1 MWRIR
6 KTWRQKLLE
15 EKRKTDIWTMSTFDN
30 TIVNE
35 NYFDINDTAFQDH
48 EYLRQTKSG
57 SSTSTSATRKSSAAT
72 SGTRSSGMSTET
84 GATNFP
90 FLGRKSANV
99 SQKLPSKLFV
109 GRAKSSYSP
118 DALTVQ
124 DPDARGRAS
133 TFTHG
138 RRKKVEHDTHNL
150 VDHIETGED
159 PGILESVDNILKPQN
174 KHIVTEL

>member
-1 MWRIR
+1 
-6 KTWRQKLLE
+6 
-15 EKRKTDIWTMSTFDN
+15 MSTFDN

-72 SGTRSSGMSTET
+72 SGTRSSGISTET

-99 SQKLPSKLFV
+99 SQRLPSKLFV